1 MSVVAVMVQLVVAA
15 LVAVAAS
22 LLLAEDK
29 KYLPLASAYHT
40 SVDRTKIEML
50 HEETEGDLKG

>member
-1 MSVVAVMVQLVVAA
+1 MSVVAVMVQVVVAA

-29 KYLPLASAYHT
+29 KYLPPASAYHT
-40 SVDRTKIEML
+40 SVDRTKIEIL
-50 HEETEGDLKG
+50 QEESAGDLKE